1 MVNLPLEA
9 LRPIA
14 EIDAPPGIDNLPVQP
29 IHFVGRER
37 ELARLDAALSV
48 SGPVLVQAVHGL
60 GGIGKTTLVAQ
71 WAATRD
77 HGHAPLRWIT
87 ADTAASV
94 ERGLAELAT
103 ALQPMLAQVLTVA
116 QLAERAL
123 QWLSTHHGWLL
134 VLDNVENHSDIAD
147 ILARAHGGRIVITS
161 RRATGWQTAAT
172 IVRIDVLDP
181 AESVALLVDTMN
193 AEGPRESDGASE
205 LCAALGHL
213 PLAIDQAGAYLA
225 QNPLLTPHDYLTMLA
240 RYPAEMF
247 QDSAEVLDPERT
259 IARIWQVTLDRV
271 TTAHPAAIDILQRL
285 AWFAPD
291 DIPVT
296 LFDGLAAPPALHSA
310 IGALTAYNMISA
322 HPGSASVS
330 VHRLVQAVARTLD
343 IDNPHDSET
352 ALERAHA
359 DAAAAL
365 LRALPEH
372 PHPSTWATWR
382 TLLPHVDTLVAHHD
396 HDHNAN
402 LLTTTTDILNL
413 TGQFLDDQGS
423 HERAIEYIQRALID
437 SERAVGTDHPRT
449 LTTRNNLALAYRS
462 VGRFAEA
469 IPLYERALADRERV
483 LGIDHL
489 DTLTSRNNLADA
501 YRSTG
506 RFAEA
511 IPLYERAL
519 ADSAEALGT
528 EHASIVASR
537 NNLAAAYESTGRLA
551 EAIELFEIT
560 IDDSERILGT
570 DHPTTLTSRNNLAA
584 AYQSSGRLAEAIQL
598 FELTLEARERILG
611 IDHPDTLTSRNNLAA
626 AYQSSG
632 RLTEAIQLFQLTLEA
647 RERIQGIDHPHTLIA
662 RNNLATAYQSSGQ
675 CTKAL
680 SLLEMAMT
688 ECEQLLGT
696 DHPDTFV
703 ARCVLAEGYERANR
717 LSDASQLYERA
728 LADTERAFGPD
739 HPSTLF
745 IRSNLTRLRGQG
757 HLTDG

>member
-29 IHFVGRER
+29 THFVGRER
-37 ELARLDAALSV
+37 ELERLDAALLV

-94 ERGLAELAT
+94 ERGLAEFAT
-103 ALQPMLAQVLTVA
+103 ALQPVLAQALTVA
-116 QLAERAL
+116 QLADRAL
-123 QWLSTHHGWLL
+123 QWLSTHHDWLV

-147 ILARAHGGRIVITS
+147 ILARAHSGRILITS
-161 RRATGWQTAAT
+161 RRATGWQTATT

-181 AESVALLVDTMN
+181 DESVALLIDTMTID
-193 AEGPRESDGASE
+193 GPRNSDGDSE

-225 QNPLLTPHDYLTMLA
+225 QNPLLTPRDYLTMLSL
-240 RYPAEMF
+240 YPAEMF
-247 QDSAEVLDPERT
+247 QHGAEVTDPQRT
-259 IARIWQVTLDRV
+259 IARIWQVTVDKV
-271 TTAHPAAIDILQRL
+271 TTAHPAAIDVLRRL

-291 DIPVT
+291 DIPVN
-296 LFDGLAAPPALHSA
+296 LFAGLAAPPALHAA
-310 IGALTAYNMISA
+310 IGALAAYNMISV
-322 HPGSASVS
+322 HSGSASVS
-330 VHRLVQAVARTLD
+330 IHRLVQAVARTPD
-343 IDNPHDSET
+343 IDNLHDSEA

-359 DAAAAL
+359 DAAAVL
-365 LRALPEH
+365 LRALPGH

-382 TLLPHVDTLVAHHD
+382 RLLPHVDTLIAHHD
-396 HDHNAN
+396 HHNNAN
-402 LLTTTTDILNL
+402 LLATTTDILNL

-423 HERAIEYIQRALID
+423 HNQAIDYIQRALID

-469 IPLYERALADRERV
+469 IPLYERTLADRERV

-501 YRSTG
+501 YRSVG

-519 ADSAEALGT
+519 ADSTEALGI
-528 EHASIVASR
+528 EHPSIVSSR
-537 NNLAAAYESTGRLA
+537 NNLAAAYESTGRLT
-551 EAIELFEIT
+551 EAIALFELT

-570 DHPTTLTSRNNLAA
+570 DHPTILTSRNNLAA
-584 AYQSSGRLAEAIQL
+584 AYQSAGRLAEAVQL
-598 FELTLEARERILG
+598 FELTLDARERILG
-611 IDHPDTLTSRNNLAA
+611 V
-626 AYQSSG
+626 
-632 RLTEAIQLFQLTLEA
+632 
-647 RERIQGIDHPHTLIA
+647 DHPHTLTA
-662 RNNLATAYQSSGQ
+662 RNNLATAYQSSGRL
-675 CTKAL
+675 TEAL
-680 SLLEMAMT
+680 SLLELAMT
-688 ECEQLLGT
+688 ECEQLLGA

-717 LSDASQLYERA
+717 LSDAGQLYERA
-728 LADTERAFGPD
+728 LADIEPAFGPD

-745 IRSNLTRLRGQG
+745 IRSILARLRGQG
-757 HLTDG
+757 HLADG